1 MITKNTRYFAM
12 IALVC
17 MLITTFTFLL
27 PISAD
32 EVTAPEEET
41 VVMSTSE
48 ILATY
53 LTTEY
58 GSKEE
63 NLCIAKVFPHPGGP

>member
-1 MITKNTRYFAM
+1 MKGGKKMITKNTRYFAM

-32 EVTAPEEET
+32 EVT
-41 VVMSTSE
+41 
-48 ILATY
+48 
-53 LTTEY
+53 
-58 GSKEE
+58 GSYVNE
-63 NLCIAKVFPHPGGP
+63 